1 MPMRI
6 TRRAALA
13 LPALL
18 PTLARGQG
26 GAAWAPERPARIV
39 VPFGPGTLADGAAR
53 LLAEHL
59 QPRFGRPVVIDNKGG
74 ATTTI
79 GAAEVARAAPDG
91 HTMLM
96 APPPFV
102 ITQFAM
108 PRLPYDPETA
118 FRPVGLVATSPIW
131 LAVRG
136 DLPARD
142 VAELIA
148 LARARPGA
156 LTYASVGI
164 GSLPHVAGEL
174 MRLRAGIDILHVPYG
189 TGVLAGTDLV
199 AGRVDM
205 VFTSELPVRAFVN
218 SGRVR
223 LLAVA
228 SPRRL
233 PQRPEVPTLGEAMQP
248 LRAEFWIGLL
258 APARTPDAAIARW
271 NAEVNAALADP
282 SIAERLAR
290 LDLTAAP
297 GTPAAF
303 AALLVE
309 ERQQWGEAV
318 RASDIRID

>member
-1 MPMRI
+1 MSRL

-18 PTLARGQG
+18 
-26 GAAWAPERPARIV
+26 AAGTASAQSWVPERNVRVV

-59 QPRFGRPVVIDNKGG
+59 QQRLGRPVIVDNKGG
-74 ATTTI
+74 ATTTL

-91 HTMLM
+91 HTLLM

-108 PRLPYDPETA
+108 PRLPYDPEAA
-118 FRPVGLVATSPIW
+118 FRPVALVATSPIY

-136 DLPARD
+136 DLPARNL
-142 VAELIA
+142 AELLA

-174 MRLRAGIDILHVPYG
+174 LRLRADVDLLHVPYG
-189 TGVLAGTDLV
+189 TGVLAGNDLV

-205 VFTSELPVRAFVN
+205 VFTSELPVRAFIEA
-218 SGRVR
+218 GRVR

-228 SPRRL
+228 APERL
-233 PQRPEVPTLGEAMQP
+233 PQRPDVPTLGEAMPP

-258 APARTPDAAIARW
+258 APARTPDAAVARW
-271 NAEVNAALADP
+271 NSEVNALLADP
-282 SIAERLAR
+282 PIVERLAR
-290 LDLTAAP
+290 LDLAAAP
-297 GTPAAF
+297 RTPEAF
-303 AALLVE
+303 GALLAE
-309 ERQQWGEAV
+309 ERRQWSEAI
-318 RASDIRID
+318 RAADIRLD

>member
-1 MPMRI
+1 
-6 TRRAALA
+6 
-13 LPALL
+13 
-18 PTLARGQG
+18 
-26 GAAWAPERPARIV
+26 
-39 VPFGPGTLADGAAR
+39 
-53 LLAEHL
+53 
-59 QPRFGRPVVIDNKGG
+59 
-74 ATTTI
+74 
-79 GAAEVARAAPDG
+79 
-91 HTMLM
+91 
-96 APPPFV
+96 
-102 ITQFAM
+102 
-108 PRLPYDPETA
+108 
-118 FRPVGLVATSPIW
+118 
-131 LAVRG
+131 
-136 DLPARD
+136 
-142 VAELIA
+142 
-148 LARARPGA
+148 
-156 LTYASVGI
+156 
-164 GSLPHVAGEL
+164 
-174 MRLRAGIDILHVPYG
+174 VPYG

-205 VFTSELPVRAFVN
+205 VFTSELPVRAFVD

>member
-1 MPMRI
+1 MTRI
-6 TRRAALA
+6 TRRTVLA

-18 PTLARGQG
+18 VA
-26 GAAWAPERPARIV
+26 GAAAAQPWAPERNLRIV

-59 QPRFGRPVVIDNKGG
+59 QQRFGRPVIVDNKGG

-91 HTMLM
+91 HTLLM

-108 PRLPYDPETA
+108 PRLPYDPEAA
-118 FRPVGLVATSPIW
+118 FRPVALVATSPIY

-136 DLPARD
+136 DLPAQD
-142 VAELIA
+142 VAGLLA

-174 MRLRAGIDILHVPYG
+174 LRLRAGVDILHVPYG
-189 TGVLAGTDLV
+189 TGVLAGNDLV

-205 VFTSELPVRAFVN
+205 VFTSELPVRAFIEA
-218 SGRVR
+218 GRVR

-228 SPRRL
+228 APQRL
-233 PQRPEVPTLGEAMQP
+233 PQRPDVPTLGEAMPP

-258 APARTPDAAIARW
+258 APSRTPDAAVARW
-271 NAEVNAALADP
+271 NAEVSALLAEP

-297 GTPAAF
+297 RTPEAF
-303 AALLVE
+303 ANLLAE
-309 ERQQWGEAV
+309 ERRQWGEAI
-318 RASDIRID
+318 RAADIRIE

>member
-1 MPMRI
+1 
-6 TRRAALA
+6 

-18 PTLARGQG
+18 PGQAHAQG
-26 GAAWAPERPARIV
+26 GTWAPDRPLRIV

-53 LLAEHL
+53 LLAEQL
-59 QPRFGRPVVIDNKGG
+59 ATRLGRPVVVDNKGG

-91 HTMLM
+91 HTLLM

-108 PRLPYDPETA
+108 PRLPYDPEAA

-131 LAVRG
+131 LAVRR

-174 MRLRAGIDILHVPYG
+174 MRLRAGGIDILHVPYG
-189 TGVLAGTDLV
+189 TGVLAGSDLV

-205 VFTSELPVRAFVN
+205 VFTSELPVRAFVEA
-218 SGRVR
+218 GRVR

-228 SPRRL
+228 SPARL

-258 APARTPDAAIARW
+258 APARTPDAAVARW
-271 NAEVNAALADP
+271 NAEMNAVLAEPGIID
-282 SIAERLAR
+282 RLAR

-303 AALLVE
+303 AALLAE

-318 RASDIRID
+318 RTADIRID